1 MEIKL
6 NQIIMEKQSIQAFF
20 YVAWYFHYI
29 FLEVH
34 NNLSISLKSNR
45 SKIADA
51 DAVCQRKEE
60 VFFPS

>member
-1 MEIKL
+1 
-6 NQIIMEKQSIQAFF
+6 MEKQSIQAFF

-34 NNLSISLKSNR
+34 NNLSISLKSNC

-60 VFFPS
+60 FFFPS